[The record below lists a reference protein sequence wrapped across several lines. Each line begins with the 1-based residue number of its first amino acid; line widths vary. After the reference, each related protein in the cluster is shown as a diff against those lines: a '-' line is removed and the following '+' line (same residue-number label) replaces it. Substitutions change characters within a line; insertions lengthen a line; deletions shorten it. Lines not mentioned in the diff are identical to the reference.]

1 MLPLNEQAYNKILAM
16 ISDGSF
22 TYNTYYSETRL
33 SKEFNISRT
42 PLRDALNKL
51 AQEGYIDIVPSKGFC
66 LHEMTVQDLQE
77 MIQIRIALESFAAM
91 EAAYHQESRDV
102 QDLLR
107 DLQDTIDTMEKILE
121 RDGSTDDFA
130 NVDFCFHKLLVDS
143 LKNREFTILYNRYLS
158 RMVQMAQYS
167 LALEGRK
174 AETIIEHRSIRDA
187 IAAGD
192 QPAAHKAVLKHLMKT
207 QQLNKDILAELY
219 RSPNPSFSL

>member
-77 MIQIRIALESFAAM
+77 MIQVRIALESFAAM

-107 DLQDTIDTMEKILE
+107 DLQDTIDTMETVLE
-121 RDGSTDDFA
+121 REGSIEDFA
-130 NVDFCFHKLLVDS
+130 NADFCFHKLLVDS
-143 LKNREFTILYNRYLS
+143 LKNREFTSLYNRYLS
-158 RMVQMAQYS
+158 RMVQMAKYS

-174 AETIIEHRSIRDA
+174 EETITEHRSIRDA

-192 QPAAHKAVLKHLMKT
+192 QPASHKAVLKHLMKT
-207 QQLNKDILAELY
+207 QQLNEDILAELY
-219 RSPNPSFSL
+219 RSPNPSFTL